1 MADKE
6 LTFKE
11 IWDTL
16 HNVDVSEYTEEK
28 MNLTYLSWARAWML
42 LMEHYPEAIYSFVD
56 YDGIPYRTLPDG
68 TAEVI
73 TQVQIGSHL
82 RSMSL
87 PVMDYKNNP
96 VVNPNARQVNDNRQR
111 CLVKNLAMFGL
122 GMSVYAVWDD
132 HLPSE
137 EKDEQPKKKKTPSKK
152 KAEVKEEPKPEVSE
166 ETFNEAWADTFLE
179 ATEKLIVMQ
188 ETKEELTGFYKA
200 NTEAIAR
207 LKTDF
212 PLHKEK
218 LDQIFKDHAESLE
231 DNSQENKE

>member
-73 TQVQIGSHL
+73 TQVQIGNHL

-111 CLVKNLAMFGL
+111 CLVKNLE
-122 GMSVYAVWDD
+122 SDEPVVVI
-132 HLPSE
+132 
-137 EKDEQPKKKKTPSKK
+137 EQPKKKKTPSKK

>member
-1 MADKE
+1 MSPSRQSCLKRSNLRLSLLTSLQYRSVPFMYEPELVNYLTMICTVFLAVFWATCFIHGLINEKIEPLQFSDK
-6 LTFKE
+6 F
-11 IWDTL
+11 D
-16 HNVDVSEYTEEK
+16 
-28 MNLTYLSWARAWML
+28 
-42 LMEHYPEAIYSFVD
+42 
-56 YDGIPYRTLPDG
+56 
-68 TAEVI
+68 
-73 TQVQIGSHL
+73 IGYIES
-82 RSMSL
+82 
-87 PVMDYKNNP
+87 DEP
-96 VVNPNARQVNDNRQR
+96 VVVI
-111 CLVKNLAMFGL
+111 
-122 GMSVYAVWDD
+122 
-132 HLPSE
+132 
-137 EKDEQPKKKKTPSKK
+137 EQPKKKKTPSKK